1 MEIRLVAADREQV
14 RERDD
19 WDLGLVDVNYYI

>member
-14 RERDD
+14 SERDD